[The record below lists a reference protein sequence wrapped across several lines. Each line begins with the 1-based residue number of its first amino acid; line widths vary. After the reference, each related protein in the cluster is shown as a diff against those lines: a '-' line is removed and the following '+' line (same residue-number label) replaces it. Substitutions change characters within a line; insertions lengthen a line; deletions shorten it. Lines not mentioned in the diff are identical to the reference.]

1 MSKGSGKERG
11 FTLLEVLIAVGLM
24 SVIIMALYGTLF
36 PVLASQKRL
45 DAEIERITEVSRFMD
60 IFSSEVRSSFFKTK
74 NPYSLWTGELIETGS
89 SATTRLTFT
98 TLTHSAVGGGGGG
111 GGVGGVG
118 GGRAGRDGDLVTIR
132 YSAEEGSE
140 GEITLYKEVW
150 NPYTGGGNGGFKT
163 GIIEDIEGF
172 EVTYYDGAQWAGAWD
187 AALEA
192 RAPEAV
198 KVVLSVRDAGEVR
211 EFSTVARARIR

>member
-98 TLTHSAVGGGGGG
+98 TLTHSAVGG
-111 GGVGGVG
+111 VG

-132 YSAEEGSE
+132 YSAEESSE
-140 GEITLYKEVW
+140 GGITLYKEVW
-150 NPYTGGGNGGFKT
+150 NPYTGGGDGGFKI

>member
-1 MSKGSGKERG
+1 VSKGSGKERG

-98 TLTHSAVGGGGGG
+98 TLTHSAVGG
-111 GGVGGVG
+111 VG

-132 YSAEEGSE
+132 YSAEESSE
-140 GEITLYKEVW
+140 GGITLYKEVW
-150 NPYTGGGNGGFKT
+150 NPYTGGGDGGFKI

-172 EVTYYDGAQWAGAWD
+172 EVTYYDGAQWAGAWG

>member
-98 TLTHSAVGGGGGG
+98 TLTHSAVGG
-111 GGVGGVG
+111 VG

-172 EVTYYDGAQWAGAWD
+172 EVTYYDGAQWAGAWG